1 MSKNFP
7 IVIGHGQ
14 DLNALHAIALKNSTA
29 MSTLNQQLGLSLTAG
44 TITNV
49 PHSWDHYQCP
59 SQLGP
64 LPMSLTAG
72 TITNVPH
79 SWDHY
84 QCPSQLGPLP
94 MSLTAGTITNVSNSW
109 DHYQC
114 PQWYRM
120 QKVCKEGGGG
130 IKKEVDI

>member
-1 MSKNFP
+1 MTTNVQKLPNRHRTWPRFKCSACYCIKEQHSNVHF
-7 IVIGHGQ
+7 
-14 DLNALHAIALKNSTA
+14 KS
-29 MSTLNQQLGLSLTAG
+29 TAG
-44 TITNV
+44 TV

-120 QKVCKEGGGG
+120 QKVCKEGGGR